1 MDIFVR
7 VHRVVPTNTFQA
19 HTAIG
24 NREDLSDIIYLI
36 SPVDTP
42 FSGSIAETDATAV
55 LHEWQTD
62 ALAAADANNQ
72 QTEGDDTTADA
83 TTPTV
88 RLTNRTQILRKAPRV
103 SGTQEEVNKAG
114 RNSEMAYQVA
124 KRAQELKR
132 DLESSLIA
140 NKDKD
145 AGSASTARQ
154 MAGYFSWVK
163 TNFTG
168 LGTGTAEP
176 VTADGEVTADLTAS
190 SGAVSLENAE
200 ANVLDLLE
208 DIWTEGGD
216 PDCIMMNGTNKIRF
230 SQFNGFAQ
238 RVKTA
243 DDRRLV
249 ATIDLYD
256 SPFGELQIIPN
267 RFFDATNTDEQA
279 AGTIGSN
286 AIMAFQKDMWAVA
299 YLRNFRL
306 EDLAKTGDSEHKH
319 LIVEATLEARNQAS
333 SGTLAGLA

>member
-1 MDIFVR
+1 MA
-7 VHRVVPTNTFQA
+7 VPTNTFETFDA
-19 HTAIG
+19 RG

-42 FSGSIAETDATAV
+42 YTGSIAETDATAT

-62 ALAAADANNQ
+62 KLTDATADNVQ
-72 QTEGDDTTADA
+72 PEGDDTTADA
-83 TTPTV
+83 TVATV
-88 RLTNRTQILRKAPRV
+88 RATNQTQILKKSPRV
-103 SGTQEEVNKAG
+103 TGTQEEVNKAG

-124 KRAQELKR
+124 KRAQEIKR
-132 DLESSLIA
+132 DLEASCLA
-140 NKDKD
+140 NKIKA
-145 AGSASTARQ
+145 AGSTGVARV
-154 MAGYFSWVK
+154 MAGYFTWCK
-163 TNFTG
+163 TNFVG

-176 VTADGEVTADLTAS
+176 TTNDGAALADVTAAT
-190 SGAVSLENAE
+190 GAVSLENAE

-216 PDCIMMNGTNKIRF
+216 PDCIMLNGTNKVRF

-249 ATIDLYD
+249 ATIDIYD
-256 SPFGELQIIPN
+256 SPFGELQVIPN
-267 RFFDATNTDEQA
+267 RWLDATGTDDQNTA
-279 AGTIGSN
+279 APIGSK
-286 AIMAFQKDMWAVA
+286 AVMAFQKDMWAVA

-306 EDLAKTGDSEHKH
+306 EDLAKTGDSEHKQ
-319 LIVEATLEARNQAS
+319 LVVEATLEARNEAS